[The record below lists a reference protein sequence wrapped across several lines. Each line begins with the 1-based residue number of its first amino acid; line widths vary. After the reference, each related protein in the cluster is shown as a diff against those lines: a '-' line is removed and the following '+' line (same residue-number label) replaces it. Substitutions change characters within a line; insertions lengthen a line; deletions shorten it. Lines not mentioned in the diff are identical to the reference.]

1 MECNYCR
8 GNRGETY
15 ICSVKRAKEVFRET
29 EVHLDFGYFSKY
41 FSLRNAYYEYFYC
54 RKNIKGKIVFATKHN
69 LGRIDPIYSFY
80 LQKEQECSE
89 GLKKEFE
96 EKYLPQLYA
105 LYKQY
110 SGDDRLIAEYHF
122 ICVELYNGK
131 LKLHDVIL

>member
-54 RKNIKGKIVFATKHN
+54 RKNIKGKIVFSTHQGLRK
-69 LGRIDPIYSFY
+69 LDPLYFFY